1 MAQQAE
7 TITNPRTG
15 QQMTFISQS
24 PDELRIDSIS
34 PPTGVRE
41 PRHVHPVQESGCE
54 VLSGVLVWEVAGVR
68 RFVAAG
74 EAITVP
80 ANTAHT
86 FWNEGPDDAHAIQFL
101 RPALNAADFF
111 ETLFE
116 LARRDELDSRGMP
129 KLLAVASM
137 VTEFGDTIRPVSP
150 PWPVLRALAA
160 ALGPIAKARGY
171 HAGLRASR

>member
-1 MAQQAE
+1 
-7 TITNPRTG
+7 
-15 QQMTFISQS
+15 MTFIGRS
-24 PDELRIDSIS
+24 PDELRIDSVS
-34 PPTGVRE
+34 PPNGTRE
-41 PRHVHPVQESGCE
+41 PRHVHPLQESGCE
-54 VLSGVLVWEVAGVR
+54 VLSGTLIWEVAGVR
-68 RFVAAG
+68 RAVAAG

-80 ANTAHT
+80 ANTPHG

-129 KLLAVASM
+129 KPLALASM
-137 VTEFGDTIRPVSP
+137 VNEFRDTIRPVSP
-150 PWPVLRALAA
+150 PWPILRTLAA

-171 HAGLRASR
+171 HAGLRTCR